1 MAAATNIRDTS
12 IEAYRRAS
20 ITPRQAEILHFI
32 RGAIRNT
39 GAADF
44 TRGELSHYAS
54 IPINCVCP
62 RVLELIEAGVLMEMP
77 RRKCRFS
84 GRAAYPVALVPVQR
98 SLL

>member
-12 IEAYRRAS
+12 LEAYRRAS
-20 ITPRQAEILHFI
+20 ITPRQAEIVQFI
-32 RGAIRNT
+32 QRERAG
-39 GAADF
+39 DF
-44 TRGELSHYAS
+44 TRGEIAHYAA

-84 GRAAYPVALVPVQR
+84 GRAAYPVALVPRQ
-98 SLL
+98 SPLPL

>member
-12 IEAYRRAS
+12 LEAYAS
-20 ITPRQAEILHFI
+20 VPINRRQAEIVAFLK
-32 RGAIRNT
+32 RYGGA
-39 GAADF
+39 DL
-44 TRGELSHYAS
+44 TRGEVSVLSG

-84 GRAAYPVALVPVQR
+84 GRAAYPVALVPVQS
-98 SLL
+98 SLPLLIS